1 MHIRRL
7 ATESRVKF
15 NLDLL
20 HYLHYNLLM
29 RRRNIK
35 QLLLTPLRDLM
46 VKREQAPYRGEQIF
60 QWLWQKNATDFSVMT
75 NISKEFRE
83 SLSHDFIIQGLTK
96 HTITAAHDG
105 SQKYLLKTH
114 DRKYIESV
122 FIPEDKRK
130 TICVSTQIGCPVQCT
145 FCATGHMKFV
155 RNLKAHEIA
164 DQARIIQ
171 EQTHSKIT
179 NMVFMGMGEPLLNL
193 KEIFGAIEI
202 SSSPIGLSVSQRHT
216 TVSTVGILQ
225 GMRALL
231 QSPFKIK
238 LAISLNSAD
247 ENVRKDMIPVAKDN
261 PLKEILRLAREFSVK
276 KTMVTFEYVLIKNV
290 NDRLR
295 DARLLATLLKNIPAK
310 INLIP
315 YNEHPLLPYKRS
327 SDDRVKRFYEC
338 LLTSPHTVT
347 LRKSRGR
354 EIHAGCGQLAV
365 IHAQ

>member
-1 MHIRRL
+1 MI
-7 ATESRVKF
+7 ESGIEF

-20 HYLHYNLLM
+20 HDLHYNLPM

-35 QLLLTPLRDLM
+35 RLSLIPLKDLM

-60 QWLWQKNATDFSVMT
+60 QWLWQKNATDFSAMT
-75 NISKEFRE
+75 NISKEFRK
-83 SLSHDFIIQGLTK
+83 SLSHDFVIQGLT
-96 HTITAAHDG
+96 TDMITAAPDG
-105 SQKYLLKTH
+105 SQKYLLKTP

-130 TICVSTQIGCPVQCT
+130 TICVSTQVGCPVQCT
-145 FCATGHMKFV
+145 FCATGRMKFQ
-155 RNLKAHEIA
+155 RSLRAHEIA

-179 NMVFMGMGEPLLNL
+179 NLVFMGMGEPLLNL
-193 KEIFGAIEI
+193 KEVLAAIEI
-202 SSSPIGLSVSQRHT
+202 CSSPIGLSISQRHT

-225 GMRALL
+225 GMHALL
-231 QSPFKIK
+231 QEPFKVK

-261 PLKEILRLAREFSVK
+261 PLNEILKLAREFSLK

-295 DARLLATLLKNIPAK
+295 DARLLAALLKNIPAK

-327 SDDRVKRFYEC
+327 SDDRIKRFYEC

-347 LRKSRGR
+347 VRKSRGR
-354 EIHAGCGQLAV
+354 EIQAGCGQLAV
-365 IHAQ
+365 THT